1 MHITELL
8 FQLIGLRVQ
17 LYDYSSEAI
26 HVWSLGHGGTDGMNL
41 LKCMNV
47 CVAPLTTVCVIHSTD
62 KSMPMES

>member
-26 HVWSLGHGGTDGMNL
+26 HVWSLGHGMNL

-47 CVAPLTTVCVIHSTD
+47 CVAPFTTVCVIHSTD